1 MGYHPFAVLLPQAQ
15 GQSEP
20 AFRGLGELLLGP
32 AAQQCPGERCVLAL
46 GHVELDD
53 VEHRAGGLPSE
64 ERRPRLAI
72 ALLAADPLVRRWN
85 VEHDDVVSVSVEHR
99 VELPLV
105 NGAGPGSDQLL
116 YAHTGVDS
124 TRAPNSSAPTGGGT
138 GAPTWAGKASRL
150 PPTPTPLAVAS
161 HGFSSSTPP
170 PATPALR
177 GAGVRGHHGRAD
189 RPHRRCQIGRRTGCP
204 WARGACR

>member
-99 VELPLV
+99 VEVPLV
-105 NGAGPGSDQLL
+105 NGAGPGSDQRL
-116 YAHTGVDS
+116 YAHTGIDS
-124 TRAPNSSAPTGGGT
+124 TRAPNSSAPSGAGT
-138 GAPTWAGKASRL
+138 GPPTWAGKASRL
-150 PPTPTPLAVAS
+150 LPTPPIGAMSRHRSRIPAPVPRDDPARAAS
-161 HGFSSSTPP
+161 TERGSDRAEGPERGSAFQRTASPHG
-170 PATPALR
+170 L
-177 GAGVRGHHGRAD
+177 
-189 RPHRRCQIGRRTGCP
+189 
-204 WARGACR
+204 